1 MDIILFPPF
10 LCRLSRIYLSLPF
23 FPFGPL
29 ESPSSFS
36 SSSWE
41 VEEEEAEAEKTWDE
55 YQEEKGGGGKG
66 GKAQNWRLFPT
77 PREAFSPEMSRN
89 YITLLPKK

>member
-29 ESPSSFS
+29 ESPSS

-41 VEEEEAEAEKTWDE
+41 EEEEEAEAEKTWDE
-55 YQEEKGGGGKG
+55 YQEENGGGERK
-66 GKAQNWRLFPT
+66 KSAELALFPH
-77 PREAFSPEMSRN
+77 PREASES
-89 YITLLPKK
+89 